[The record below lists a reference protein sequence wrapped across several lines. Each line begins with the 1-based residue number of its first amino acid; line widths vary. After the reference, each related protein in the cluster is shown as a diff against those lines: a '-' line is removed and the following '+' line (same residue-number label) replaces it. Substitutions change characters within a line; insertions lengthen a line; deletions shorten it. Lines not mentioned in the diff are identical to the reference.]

1 MALKKCL
8 KKQRVQLKQS
18 SITKNHL
25 FLIKVSKSYYDNLDN
40 RTAIILPRQTGKTFI
55 TREIHRYGKL
65 GAILKTNVHYRHG
78 LKQFSTKGL

>member
-8 KKQRVQLKQS
+8 KRQCIQLKQS

-25 FLIKVSKSYYDNLDN
+25 FLIKVGKRYIDNLDGN
-40 RTAIILPRQTGKTFI
+40 LTLIHPRRMGKTFI
-55 TREIHRYGKL
+55 NRELHRYGKL
-65 GAILKTNVHYRHG
+65 GSILKTSVHYRHG

>member
-8 KKQRVQLKQS
+8 KKQRIQLKQS
-18 SITKNHL
+18 SITTNHL
-25 FLIKVSKSYYDNLDN
+25 FLIKLSKNYYDNLDN
-40 RTAIILPRQTGKTFI
+40 RSRLILPRQMGKTFI

-65 GAILKTNVHYRHG
+65 GSILKTNVHYRHG